1 MIPSSPPYA
10 PEEDRLDS
18 RLRVDAGGPISEC
31 APMPSPADPG
41 TESLMRRFVLLAVLL
56 SIGGCTTRVI
66 PPGEAASVAPML
78 SVERFL
84 QAANAR
90 DLDSMARLFGTSDG
104 PVFETG
110 STLGCAFKK
119 LGSWF
124 GLGERC
130 LTLQEVEIH
139 MDLIA
144 QIIQHEDYTIVSESA
159 VAGRVNP
166 TSRIG
171 VDMRIDGR
179 DIQDVP
185 FTVVRT
191 SEGRWLIEEVGLTRI
206 TGGGGRR

>member
-1 MIPSSPPYA
+1 MLS
-10 PEEDRLDS
+10 L
-18 RLRVDAGGPISEC
+18 
-31 APMPSPADPG
+31 ADPG
-41 TESLMRRFVLLAVLL
+41 TESLMRRFLLLAILL
-56 SIGGCTTRVI
+56 FMGGCTHRVI
-66 PPGEAASVAPML
+66 VPGEAASVAPML

-104 PVFETG
+104 PVIETG
-110 STLGCAFKK
+110 STFGCAFKK

-159 VAGRVNP
+159 VAGRMDP
-166 TSRIG
+166 TSRIA

-179 DIQDVP
+179 DIEDVP
-185 FTVVRT
+185 FVVVRT
-191 SEGRWLIEEVGLTRI
+191 SEGRWLIEEVGLATI
-206 TGGGGRR
+206 TGGGGEGP

>member
-1 MIPSSPPYA
+1 M
-10 PEEDRLDS
+10 L
-18 RLRVDAGGPISEC
+18 
-31 APMPSPADPG
+31 SPADPG
-41 TESLMRRFVLLAVLL
+41 TESLMRRFLLLAVLL
-56 SIGGCTTRVI
+56 STGGCTTRVI
-66 PPGEAASVAPML
+66 APGEAASVAPML

-104 PVFETG
+104 AVFETG
-110 STLGCAFKK
+110 GTLGCAFKK
-119 LGSWF
+119 MGSWF

-144 QIIQHEDYTIVSESA
+144 QIIRHEDYTIVSESA
-159 VAGRVNP
+159 VAGRMNP

-171 VDMRIDGR
+171 VDMRIGGR

-185 FTVVRT
+185 FIVVRT
-191 SEGRWLIEEVGLTRI
+191 PEGRWLIEEVGLTRI